1 MINPTY
7 KIKHGGIILTL
18 LLIGSSTTINAKMTP
33 LASKPALVT
42 TTTYPSVLSTSSL
55 ETTDIISKDTLVA
68 DVIEK
73 AVISRGGDS
82 DVSLAH
88 NLKIGSYFALWYIL
102 NVVYNSELCTYYSV
116 LIDVFHYIV
125 YMILY
130 YVFTHFSQHHTSSH
144 QLH

>member
-33 LASKPALVT
+33 LASKPALVAT
-42 TTTYPSVLSTSSL
+42 NYPSALSTSSSSTT
-55 ETTDIISKDTLVA
+55 TTDIVSKDTLVA

-102 NVVYNSELCTYYSV
+102 NVVYNSE
-116 LIDVFHYIV
+116 
-125 YMILY
+125 
-130 YVFTHFSQHHTSSH
+130 
-144 QLH
+144 

>member
-1 MINPTY
+1 MM
-7 KIKHGGIILTL
+7 HIISLSLWTTL
-18 LLIGSSTTINAKMTP
+18 LLIGTSTTINAKKMLTP

-42 TTTYPSVLSTSSL
+42 TTNYPSVQSTSSL
-55 ETTDIISKDTLVA
+55 ATTDTVSKDTLVA

-102 NVVYNSELCTYYSV
+102 NVVYNSE
-116 LIDVFHYIV
+116 
-125 YMILY
+125 
-130 YVFTHFSQHHTSSH
+130 
-144 QLH
+144 

>member
-7 KIKHGGIILTL
+7 KINYGGIIAL

-42 TTTYPSVLSTSSL
+42 TPTYPSLA
-55 ETTDIISKDTLVA
+55 TTDIVSKDTLVA

-102 NVVYNSELCTYYSV
+102 NVVYNSE
-116 LIDVFHYIV
+116 
-125 YMILY
+125 
-130 YVFTHFSQHHTSSH
+130 
-144 QLH
+144 

>member
-18 LLIGSSTTINAKMTP
+18 LLIGSSTFINAKMTP

-42 TTTYPSVLSTSSL
+42 TTNYPSALSTSSSA
-55 ETTDIISKDTLVA
+55 TIDIVSKDTLVA

-102 NVVYNSELCTYYSV
+102 NVVYNSE
-116 LIDVFHYIV
+116 
-125 YMILY
+125 
-130 YVFTHFSQHHTSSH
+130 
-144 QLH
+144 